1 MGVEYPEDQ
10 KTPQGPDP
18 SAPHPVWQ
26 CKTHRKLHQA
36 MVLDD
41 CVFCLLCLKN
51 LLLSCKLTNLKST
64 ESVCLGPTK

>member
-1 MGVEYPEDQ
+1 MGVEYEGAQ
-10 KTPQGPDP
+10 NETP
-18 SAPHPVWQ
+18 ATTTEPHPVWQ

-51 LLLSCKLTNLKST
+51 LLLSCKLANLKDT
-64 ESVCLGPTK
+64 EKVCLGPSPK